1 MSIDI
6 IKQQTKDL
14 IDQTI
19 SVLAI
24 AEMNIRLS

>member
-19 SVLAI
+19 AVLAI